1 MKNAITRYLMTVKAI
16 CPELTSKEMNYIES
30 GLTVLKLKPK
40 ECYIQANSIQK
51 EIAFISTGLL
61 RAYYTD
67 ESNHEITVK
76 FIKENEF
83 AVHFSAFITQQPI
96 KYSFKCVESS
106 VLVNIGYEHIQDGY
120 RKFPNMERYGRLVA
134 EEVCKM
140 QEKRIESFIFKTA
153 EERYIDFL
161 KESPDLSNRVSVT
174 DLASYLGIERQSLT
188 RLRKKILNIQSNTR

>member
-1 MKNAITRYLMTVKAI
+1 MKNAINAYLNSVKLL
-16 CPELTSKEMNYIES
+16 CPKVTNNELNYIES
-30 GLTVLKLKPK
+30 GLTVTELKPK
-40 ECYIQANSIQK
+40 DIFIQANSIQQ
-51 EIAFISTGLL
+51 EIGFVYSGLL
-61 RAYYTD
+61 RAFYID
-67 ESNHEITVK
+67 NNFREISVK
-76 FIKENEF
+76 FIRENEF
-83 AVHFSAFITQQPI
+83 ATHFSAFITHQPT
-96 KYSFKCVESS
+96 KYSFKCLESS

-134 EEVCKM
+134 EEVCKI

-188 RLRKKILNIQSNTR
+188 RLRKKILNIQ